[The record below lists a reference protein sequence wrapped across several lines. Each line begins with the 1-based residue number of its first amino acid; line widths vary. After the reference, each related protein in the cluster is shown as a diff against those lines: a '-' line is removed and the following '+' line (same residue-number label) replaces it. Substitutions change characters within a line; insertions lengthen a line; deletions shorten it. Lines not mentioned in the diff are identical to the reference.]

1 MSAAYPGNS
10 ALPTEVR
17 ERVLATF
24 RQTLDLY
31 NQGALDDVIVGC
43 DFLLKM
49 DPLFDPAKKLR
60 EKAKNPA
67 APIDIQALSALASA
81 GAPPP
86 PAAPPAAPAPADL
99 SEARAAFDARDYQRA
114 SDLASAVLRSD
125 MLNEEAQQI
134 SEAASSRLE
143 ADPFIQQ
150 FASKARQQLQA
161 GDAAA
166 ARATMEKARSLDP
179 DHPLLADV
187 LREIDATPAAL
198 PFDPFSAFGAPQ
210 SGSSFGS
217 SQPEQ
222 PAPAGF
228 SSFVVDSSEPKA
240 PENLGAAPASDFG
253 FKFEE
258 EQADGP
264 EITIGH
270 TQPGLYG
277 FGGESAKEA
286 AEAASGDTFDFS
298 TASVEVSK
306 EDQKK
311 IQDYLSQGDVAY
323 EARDYQKAIDTWS
336 RVFLIDV
343 TNDQASE
350 RIERARL
357 KKIGIDTQIDDLE
370 TEAVIAAEK
379 KDRATAKALYQ
390 KILQLDPANAAAI
403 EQLALLDMAPVAP
416 PAAAPVAPPRAPAA
430 PPPSTQRTAA
440 HPFDENLFLDEPLG
454 AAADEI
460 LVPPDPGAAAPVSD
474 DDEDEVVAPKP
485 VKAKAAAGGRSKMMV
500 IAIAALLVLL
510 AGGFAAWKIFS
521 GGSASD
527 AAGDNTISRA
537 QALAGRGKIDEAI
550 AMLLAIPPD
559 HPNHE
564 EALSLVAELKA
575 KKGSTVG
582 TIDGRPAAE
591 VYAERLQQGR
601 AAVEANDF
609 AAAKT
614 AFEQAAAIQPLP
626 PDAKQLYDRAVGQ
639 VRRLETAEN
648 LFKSGNFVEAI
659 TAAESILQE
668 TPSNT
673 NARDLI
679 TRAQF
684 NLGVQ
689 ALQEERLQDAVAR
702 FDQVLAAQPND
713 EMARRARE
721 LAVRYEGTE
730 RDLLYR
736 IFVKYVKLR

>member
-179 DHPLLADV
+179 DHPLLTDV

-228 SSFVVDSSEPKA
+228 SSFVVDSSD
-240 PENLGAAPASDFG
+240 PASRAG
-253 FKFEE
+253 LA
-258 EQADGP
+258 ADLERLPREVPRTLVLNKVDRSG
-264 EITIGH
+264 
-270 TQPGLYG
+270 
-277 FGGESAKEA
+277 EA
-286 AEAASGDTFDFS
+286 AGVQTAPDGTTHVSLSAASGDGLDGLRQHLKDCIGFHP
-298 TASVEVSK
+298 SV
-306 EDQKK
+306 DGA
-311 IQDYLSQGDVAY
+311 LS
-323 EARDYQKAIDTWS
+323 ARTRHLDAL
-336 RVFLIDV
+336 R
-343 TNDQASE
+343 
-350 RIERARL
+350 RAR
-357 KKIGIDTQIDDLE
+357 
-370 TEAVIAAEK
+370 AHV
-379 KDRATAKALYQ
+379 
-390 KILQLDPANAAAI
+390 
-403 EQLALLDMAPVAP
+403 EQ
-416 PAAAPVAPPRAPAA
+416 
-430 PPPSTQRTAA
+430 
-440 HPFDENLFLDEPLG
+440 
-454 AAADEI
+454 
-460 LVPPDPGAAAPVSD
+460 
-474 DDEDEVVAPKP
+474 
-485 VKAKAAAGGRSKMMV
+485 
-500 IAIAALLVLL
+500 
-510 AGGFAAWKIFS
+510 
-521 GGSASD
+521 
-527 AAGDNTISRA
+527 
-537 QALAGRGKIDEAI
+537 
-550 AMLLAIPPD
+550 
-559 HPNHE
+559 
-564 EALSLVAELKA
+564 
-575 KKGSTVG
+575 
-582 TIDGRPAAE
+582 
-591 VYAERLQQGR
+591 
-601 AAVEANDF
+601 
-609 AAAKT
+609 
-614 AFEQAAAIQPLP
+614 
-626 PDAKQLYDRAVGQ
+626 
-639 VRRLETAEN
+639 
-648 LFKSGNFVEAI
+648 
-659 TAAESILQE
+659 
-668 TPSNT
+668 
-673 NARDLI
+673 ARDLLVG
-679 TRAQF
+679 RHAGELVAQE
-684 NLGVQ
+684 LRDAQQ
-689 ALQEERLQDAVAR
+689 ALGEITGEVSSD
-702 FDQVLAAQPND
+702 
-713 EMARRARE
+713 
-721 LAVRYEGTE
+721 
-730 RDLLYR
+730 DLLGK
-736 IFVKYVKLR
+736 IFASFCIGK